1 MTPQNVLDVTREG
14 LLIVLWVVLPIVA
27 VATLSALVVSV
38 LQAVTQIQDQSIGQS
53 VRLVAVIVTVVLSS
67 GWLGRD
73 VLRFAE
79 RAFQTIPTFS

>member
-38 LQAVTQIQDQSIGQS
+38 LQAVTQIQDQSLGQS
-53 VRLVAVIVTVVLSS
+53 VRLVVVLISLTVGVS
-67 GWLGRD
+67 WLGRE

-79 RAFQTIPTFS
+79 RAFEWMEQLH